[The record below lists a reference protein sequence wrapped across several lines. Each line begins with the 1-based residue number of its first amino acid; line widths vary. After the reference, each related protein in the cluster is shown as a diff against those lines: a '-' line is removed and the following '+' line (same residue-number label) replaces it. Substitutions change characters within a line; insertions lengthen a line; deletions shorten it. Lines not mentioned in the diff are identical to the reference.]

1 MTIYEAIDTLDE
13 KKPNMMSN
21 RLKIAALSRL
31 DGLVWNEI
39 IRRHEGYEDFETFTG
54 YTEST
59 DPGTELLAPWPYD
72 EMYVYWLMAEV
83 DQQTLE
89 TDKYNNDMIL
99 FNQKYDMFHDYW
111 RRNHMPL
118 TNTRQLRI

>member
-1 MTIYEAIDTLDE
+1 MTIYEAIDNLDE

-31 DGLVWNEI
+31 DGLIFEEI
-39 IRRHEGYEDFETFTG
+39 IKKHAGREEYENFTG
-54 YTEST
+54 YTEAT

-83 DQQTLE
+83 DQQTME
-89 TDKYNNDMIL
+89 TDKYNNDMIM
-99 FNQKYDMFHDYW
+99 FNQKYEMFHDFW

-118 TNTRQLRI
+118 SNIRQLRI